1 MNSRPEL
8 RKKMRQQRRSLS
20 SSERL
25 QCAEKAAHQFAGTRQ
40 FRCSRHIACYWP
52 SDGELDPLPLMQLAW
67 ARNKTC
73 YLPVLNE
80 LPSQRLWFA
89 PYREGDPLVYN
100 RFGIL
105 EPSLP
110 VNELASAWMLDL
122 ILAPVV
128 AFDVQGN
135 RLGMGGGF
143 YDRTFAFLKYRKHWL
158 SPRLFGLAYDF
169 QKVAHIE
176 PAAWDVP
183 LQGIV
188 TEVGLYPSS

>member
-1 MNSRPEL
+1 MNLRPEL
-8 RKKMRQQRRSLS
+8 RKQMRRQRRSLS
-20 SSERL
+20 PVERFEY
-25 QCAEKAAHQFAGTRQ
+25 AERAARLFARTRL
-40 FRCSRHIACYWP
+40 FRSSRHIACYWP
-52 SDGELDPLPLMQLAW
+52 CDGELDPLPLMQHAW

-80 LPSQRLWFA
+80 LPSRRLWFA

-128 AFDVQGN
+128 AFDAQGN

-143 YDRTFAFLKYRKHWL
+143 YDRTLAFLNRRQHWH
-158 SPRLFGLAYDF
+158 SPRLFGMAYDF
-169 QKVAHIE
+169 QRVAYIK
-176 PAAWDVP
+176 PAVWDVP
-183 LQGIV
+183 LQGVV
-188 TEVGLYPSS
+188 TEAGLYLSP